1 MNATY
6 SILYLP
12 INAIH
17 DEKLSIGILMSAG
30 DKHIFKFSSEKLQ
43 AIKGIVKN
51 ERMNITKS
59 YLNSLEKDINFND
72 ECRLFNQDLSDNKK
86 WINKEYLSYLS
97 KYSTNIIQFST
108 PKNIDIPLNEENF
121 KWLFEKYVYEFE
133 TDKHND
139 IVEMIDF
146 QYKIKSNLYPA
157 IEKNVN
163 IDITIYPDDLENLF
177 IPIEVNFLGVNGVP
191 VAGQTFDFEKKHH
204 YLENDVSRYV
214 SLTKALELEKEQKG
228 KYYVIGKEPQYKNQ
242 KNHDMWKHIRDSDFL
257 EFIDIDEYGIIE
269 DYIKSNDVKPY
280 FEK

>member
-12 INAIH
+12 INAVH

-86 WINKEYLSYLS
+86 WINKEYISYLS
-97 KYSTNIIQFST
+97 KYSTNIIQFSA

-121 KWLFEKYVYEFE
+121 KWLFEKYVYEFG
-133 TDKHND
+133 TDKHID
-139 IVEMIDF
+139 IPEMNDF

-163 IDITIYPDDLENLF
+163 IDITINSDDLENLF
-177 IPIEVNFLGVNGVP
+177 IPIEINFLGLNDVP
-191 VAGQTFDFEKKHH
+191 VTGLTFDFEKKH
-204 YLENDVSRYV
+204 YNLENDVSRYV
-214 SLTKALELEKEQKG
+214 SLTKALELEKKRKG
-228 KYYVIGKEPQYKNQ
+228 KYYVIGREPHCKNE
-242 KNHDMWKHIRDSDFL
+242 KNHQMWKHIRDSDFL
-257 EFIDIDEYGIIE
+257 EFVDIDEYGIIE
-269 DYIKSNDVKPY
+269 DYIKSHDVKPY